1 MPRCFTTKATLHAG
15 WLFYVPAHMDVALHT
30 SKQDTQNPDMKNV
43 RCQEISTIEQRPKDL
58 MWRALTPELAYSE
71 LLALSALGAT

>member
-1 MPRCFTTKATLHAG
+1 
-15 WLFYVPAHMDVALHT
+15 
-30 SKQDTQNPDMKNV
+30 MKNV